1 MLICE
6 LFKERED
13 GIKLYKTY
21 SDKGVYIKKV
31 NTEELYS
38 EAIDIDGVNF
48 IYEETDIEIEVYD
61 EDNADAYL

>member
-1 MLICE
+1 MCSN
-6 LFKERED
+6 ED
-13 GIKLYKTY
+13 PVWPKTN
-21 SDKGVYIKKV
+21 KII
-31 NTEELYS
+31 S